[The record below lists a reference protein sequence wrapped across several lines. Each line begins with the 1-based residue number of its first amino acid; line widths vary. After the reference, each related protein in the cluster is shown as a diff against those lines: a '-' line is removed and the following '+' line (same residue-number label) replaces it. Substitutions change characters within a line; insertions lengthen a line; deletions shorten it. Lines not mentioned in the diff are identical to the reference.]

1 MLTILL
7 GLEELDLCKLQ
18 KINSFSQKCFISKK
32 NWHNIDQAQC
42 PLDKKLPVSNWLR
55 WKSSGKLIYIL
66 CQKTHT
72 SLESI
77 VCMRGN
83 NTRTRAYQ
91 FSSDIYQCNSVQL
104 YTLENLIYTS
114 NETVTSLVF
123 TKGIALEAHQN
134 VQKISSIVLAYHGPY
149 TQT

>member
-1 MLTILL
+1 MLHIKS
-7 GLEELDLCKLQ
+7 EEKL
-18 KINSFSQKCFISKK
+18 
-32 NWHNIDQAQC
+32 AQYW
-42 PLDKKLPVSNWLR
+42 PSTMPNGQ
-55 WKSSGKLIYIL
+55 KSSWSLPG
-66 CQKTHT
+66 T

-91 FSSDIYQCNSVQL
+91 YSSDIYQCNSVQL

-123 TKGIALEAHQN
+123 TKEIALEAHQN
-134 VQKISSIVLAYHGPY
+134 VQKMSSIVLAYHEPY

>member
-1 MLTILL
+1 MEKKVTSIQLT
-7 GLEELDLCKLQ
+7 EM
-18 KINSFSQKCFISKK
+18 KIQLKT
-32 NWHNIDQAQC
+32 D
-42 PLDKKLPVSNWLR
+42 
-55 WKSSGKLIYIL
+55 IYSHPE
-66 CQKTHT
+66 KTRA
-72 SLESI
+72 LESI

-91 FSSDIYQCNSVQL
+91 YSSDIYQCNSVQL

-114 NETVTSLVF
+114 NEMATSLVF

-134 VQKISSIVLAYHGPY
+134 VQKMSSIVLAYHGPY